1 MNRRHFIFAT
11 CSATVALT
19 ACSGLPM
26 GMGSSG
32 SSTAA
37 MLSGLQSATG
47 LTANQS
53 TASAGALMGLAQ
65 NKLSPTDFSSIS
77 NSLPGMS
84 DMISKGTSLAGVSPS
99 SLTSMSSVAN
109 AVSGLGVS
117 PAQLNSVASYI
128 GKYLGGAGN
137 NSAASLLS
145 GVLR

>member
-1 MNRRHFIFAT
+1 
-11 CSATVALT
+11 
-19 ACSGLPM
+19 
-26 GMGSSG
+26 
-32 SSTAA
+32 
-37 MLSGLQSATG
+37 
-47 LTANQS
+47 
-53 TASAGALMGLAQ
+53 
-65 NKLSPTDFSSIS
+65 
-77 NSLPGMS
+77 
-84 DMISKGTSLAGVSPS
+84 MISKGTSLAGVSPS

>member
-1 MNRRHFIFAT
+1 MNRRHFILAT
-11 CSATVALT
+11 CSASVALT
-19 ACSGLPM
+19 ACSSLPM

-47 LTANQS
+47 LSANQS

-65 NKLSPTDFSSIS
+65 NKLSPTDFASIS

-84 DMISKGTSLAGVSPS
+84 DMISKGASLAGVSPS
-99 SLTSMSSVAN
+99 ALTSMSSVAN
-109 AVSGLGVS
+109 AVSSLGVT
-117 PAQLNSVASYI
+117 PAQLNSVAGYM

-137 NSAASLLS
+137 NSAASLLA